1 VLDVVAAVFAE
12 QEYVLACRRRPR
24 LRAGGRWEFPG
35 GKVEPGEEPQDA
47 LLRELREEL
56 DVEAEIGALLDRT
69 TTWTPD
75 GPISLACYLVR
86 SLTPLPATSPDH
98 DVISWFD
105 RARLCALNW
114 ADPDRPAM
122 WKLITS

>member
-1 VLDVVAAVFAE
+1 MDVVAAVFAE
-12 QEYVLACRRRPR
+12 QDYVLACRRRPH
-24 LRAGGRWEFPG
+24 LRSGGRWEFPG
-35 GKVEPGEEPQDA
+35 GKVEPGEDPQA
-47 LLRELREEL
+47 GLLRELREEL

-75 GPISLACYLVR
+75 GPISLACYVVR

-105 RARLCALNW
+105 RARLAALNW
-114 ADPDRPAM
+114 AEPDRPAM
-122 WKLITS
+122 WKLIRT

>member
-1 VLDVVAAVFAE
+1 MDVVAAVFAE
-12 QEYVLACRRRPR
+12 QEYVLACRRR
-24 LRAGGRWEFPG
+24 LHLKSGGRWEFPG
-35 GKVEPGEEPQDA
+35 GKVEPGEDPQTG

-69 TTWTPD
+69 TTWMPA
-75 GPISLACYLVR
+75 GPITLACYLVR

-105 RARLCALNW
+105 RARLCALDW
-114 ADPDRPAM
+114 AEPDRPAM
-122 WKLITS
+122 WKLIGS